1 MNEYNWTISA
11 LDCKVKENG
20 LENVIENVHWRYGND
35 KADVYGVISL
45 PSPIPSEFEHID
57 SVTKEMV
64 IEWLIPIF
72 SVKNKK
78 YNPAIDGEEEVIE
91 YEEFSKLEL
100 MQQELYARIELIDNP
115 IMVTKYL

>member
-11 LDCKVKENG
+11 LDCKVKEDG

-45 PSPIPSEFEHID
+45 PSPIPSEFEHIEA
-57 SVTKEMV
+57 VTKEMV
-64 IEWLIPIF
+64 IEWLTPIF
-72 SVKNKK
+72 SIKNKK
-78 YNPAIDGEEEVIE
+78 DTPVVEGVEEVIE

-100 MQQELYARIELIDNP
+100 MQQELDARIELIDKP
-115 IMVTKYL
+115 VMVTKYL